1 MIVTDGGRGITRDS
15 TMYPDPEAFRPDRW
29 LSSTFPTYREP
40 LTEHPN
46 LKGYH
51 QFGYGRRVCQGVDIV
66 EQELFLAMGG
76 IAWAFEI
83 SKKKDELGNEI
94 VVPLDK
100 YTSLLIAK
108 PKRFDF
114 DLRPRTEEKKSMLNE
129 GWKQINGGS
138 TSNGDVNMQEKIF

>member
-1 MIVTDGGRGITRDS
+1 
-15 TMYPDPEAFRPDRW
+15 MYPDPEAFRPDRW
-29 LSSTFPTYREP
+29 LSSAYPTYCEP

-66 EQELFLAMGG
+66 EQELFLVMGG

-83 SKKKDELGNEI
+83 SKKKDEFGNEI
-94 VVPLDK
+94 EGPADR

-108 PKRFDF
+108 PEKFEFELKPRSDENNAMVEEAWK
-114 DLRPRTEEKKSMLNE
+114 DLK
-129 GWKQINGGS
+129 
-138 TSNGDVNMQEKIF
+138 